1 SPTPHWAGN
10 ASANLS
16 SDFASFYLQGRL
28 IGGGAYDVTKT
39 AADIDLLHIKPQVY
53 LDGQI
58 SMKLPPAN
66 GKVELY
72 LDIRNILDHDPPF
85 APG

>member
-1 SPTPHWAGN
+1 
-10 ASANLS
+10 
-16 SDFASFYLQGRL
+16 
-28 IGGGAYDVTKT
+28 
-39 AADIDLLHIKPQVY
+39 PQVY

-85 APG
+85 APGAGNIAIATNAALYDLVGRNFRFGMRIRL